1 MADSAQSAIL
11 VEDRGVVRWITIN
24 RPQAANA
31 IDDAVARGLID
42 GLREAAST
50 PGIRAVVLTGA
61 GPRVFSAG
69 VDLRGRTGLSD
80 DEIAESRRLRT
91 HGSIDAVVGFE
102 KPLVSALNGVTS
114 GAGCMI
120 ALLTDYIVA
129 AEHASLVLPEID
141 VGMPCFL
148 GLEIVKRLAGE
159 ALAID
164 LVQSGRRLAPA
175 EAVQHGLIRATVPAA
190 DLVAAAQ
197 SAAEMLAAKPA
208 LPFALNKRWLA
219 TGRREA
225 IARAAEESHRVRPLL
240 LADPETRT
248 PHAARF
254 QKS

>member
-1 MADSAQSAIL
+1 
-11 VEDRGVVRWITIN
+11 
-24 RPQAANA
+24 
-31 IDDAVARGLID
+31 
-42 GLREAAST
+42 
-50 PGIRAVVLTGA
+50 
-61 GPRVFSAG
+61 
-69 VDLRGRTGLSD
+69 
-80 DEIAESRRLRT
+80 
-91 HGSIDAVVGFE
+91 
-102 KPLVSALNGVTS
+102 
-114 GAGCMI
+114 
-120 ALLTDYIVA
+120 
-129 AEHASLVLPEID
+129 
-141 VGMPCFL
+141 MPCFL